1 MVKSPIP
8 SFLSVRVLKSCP
20 TLCDPMDCNL
30 LGFSVH
36 GILQARILKWVAMP
50 FSRES
55 FQPRDWTH
63 ISCGSCSGGRFFTT
77 EPLRKPFPHCSQSV
91 LALHLHNIIIFQQ
104 EEKKQ
109 ILISAHGGPVE
120 MGPLPSILSSGGLTF
135 PSLGLSV
142 YYFPFTTTDGS
153 LADSY
158 HLTHRLPHSLIYV
171 CYCFQPL
178 H

>member
-55 FQPRDWTH
+55 FQPRD
-63 ISCGSCSGGRFFTT
+63 
-77 EPLRKPFPHCSQSV
+77 
-91 LALHLHNIIIFQQ
+91 
-104 EEKKQ
+104 
-109 ILISAHGGPVE
+109 
-120 MGPLPSILSSGGLTF
+120 
-135 PSLGLSV
+135 
-142 YYFPFTTTDGS
+142 
-153 LADSY
+153 
-158 HLTHRLPHSLIYV
+158 
-171 CYCFQPL
+171 
-178 H
+178 